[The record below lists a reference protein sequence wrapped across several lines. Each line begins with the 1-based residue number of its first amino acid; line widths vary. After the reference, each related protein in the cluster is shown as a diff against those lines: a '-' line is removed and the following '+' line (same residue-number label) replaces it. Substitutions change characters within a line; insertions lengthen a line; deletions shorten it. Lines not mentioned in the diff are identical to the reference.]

1 MPFQK
6 VLPLV
11 LCLWS
16 LACSSSPSL
25 RPNEREVKLP
35 NGTTVVVELL
45 TQPED
50 MARGMMYRDSL
61 APERGMLFAHNSPGR
76 YPYWMHNVKI
86 PLDIIWLDRNRTV
99 VEISAQT
106 PPCNEKPAAE
116 CPAYGGK
123 QESLFVLE
131 LAGGMATRYNITE
144 GTKLDF

>member
-1 MPFQK
+1 MQFQK

-16 LACSSSPSL
+16 AACSPSSSL
-25 RPNEREVKLP
+25 QPNEREVKVP
-35 NGTTVVVELL
+35 NGTTLVVELL

-50 MARGMMYRDSL
+50 MARGMMYRDALPSD
-61 APERGMLFAHNSPGR
+61 RGMLFAHNSPGR

-86 PLDIIWLDRNRTV
+86 PLDIMWLDRNRTV
-99 VEISAQT
+99 VEINANT
-106 PPCNEKPAAE
+106 PPCDGKPAAD

-131 LAGGMATRYNITE
+131 LAGGMAARYNITE
-144 GTKLDF
+144 GTRLDF